1 MSGSTDAATPTAFA
15 DGRSRVWPGS
25 CPSATRSTPW
35 STTVHTGHACR
46 SRKPWPCSTTEPE
59 GNGIP
64 RSSSCSWA
72 RCPQSTGSAPPERAV
87 SQVLGVLQNVT
98 TLAFVLL
105 GVATGMSWARHRDR
119 SQGFLA
125 LAIILLSLVSLLSR
139 IPSHLAPKL
148 LSTIDLILFVGS
160 AYALLRFRGSLI
172 PVRRAWHVAAVAAM
186 VTGLALFIGASL
198 FEAPTQVMTVAAF
211 VIIMVWGAIVVE
223 PIIRFWLVARGLP
236 VVQAWRLRSL
246 SLGFAGIV
254 GILVF
259 AIGVS
264 LV

>member
-1 MSGSTDAATPTAFA
+1 MGAATRTAYMHA
-15 DGRSRVWPGS
+15 RYRASQGS
-25 CPSATRSTPW
+25 SQSATPSMRSSTTGRTGRGCRSTRRWLCW
-35 STTVHTGHACR
+35 SMAPVTSGTR
-46 SRKPWPCSTTEPE
+46 
-59 GNGIP
+59 
-64 RSSSCSWA
+64 RSSTCSWA
-72 RCPQSTGSAPPERAV
+72 RCPPSTVSAPPDLTV
-87 SQVLGVLQNVT
+87 SQAVAVLQNIT
-98 TLAFVLL
+98 TIAFVLL
-105 GVATGMSWARHRDR
+105 GLAVAISWARHRDR
-119 SQGFLA
+119 TQGFLA
-125 LAIILLSLVSLLSR
+125 LAIVLLSLVSLLSR

-236 VVQAWRLRSL
+236 VVQAWRLRS
-246 SLGFAGIV
+246 
-254 GILVF
+254 
-259 AIGVS
+259 
-264 LV
+264 